1 MTWADDRVPHRHAL
15 GDPLPAVSRA
25 TRSVPAKAHPHWRAD
40 RRPTHDRFLK
50 QSLVTLPPVPVL
62 DRRRKFSREEVWR
75 AWQRQGCVCK
85 LCSRAIPFD
94 LVVGD
99 HIVPWIRGGPTML
112 ENLQALCGSCNLRK
126 GSGPQEVAAA
136 RFDIER
142 VAPSRVPMRK
152 WQTEAMP
159 TALGLLG
166 REAVLIE
173 ACPGAGKTRFGLEV
187 AYNLV
192 ERQAIS
198 RVLVVVPTLA
208 IADGWQHA
216 ASAASTDAPTL
227 PLRTQRDWRPVDPL
241 GDDWLGAIV
250 TYHSLFHSTEMFLAH
265 ATDPG
270 HRTLVI
276 FDEVHH
282 AGTDA
287 AWGASAQAAFAQGA
301 WGILALTGTPFRTDR
316 SPIVFLPFEGGS
328 ARPHFRY
335 GYDQAIEDGSCRPI
349 QFVEARGQTTFR
361 TEDGVVHSVSFD
373 DTEITQMGER
383 RRLRAAIEWTGE
395 GSVAGKLLADANR
408 YLLALRNQ
416 GDRDAGGLV
425 VCIDCDHADGVA
437 SYMAEKVLGWRPVV
451 ACSRLY
457 DPDDPDPANALRLF
471 RASHE
476 PWLVA
481 VNMVSEGVDIP
492 RLRAV
497 VYLTNRL
504 TLLSFR
510 QIVGRVVRTD
520 ASNAGDHG
528 RVYFPADPTLLAMAR
543 SVTEEARLLPPP
555 VVIVTDEKPTTKVQI
570 EGDKRR
576 EASLFETLETLGE
589 QGDIFDTAG
598 REAQALLIACARHF
612 IDREGLTG
620 TDPESL
626 ALIAMENLELR
637 TALLELRLES

>member
-1 MTWADDRVPHRHAL
+1 
-15 GDPLPAVSRA
+15 
-25 TRSVPAKAHPHWRAD
+25 
-40 RRPTHDRFLK
+40 
-50 QSLVTLPPVPVL
+50 VL
-62 DRRRKFSREEVWR
+62 DPRRKFSRQEVWR
-75 AWQRQGCVCK
+75 AWQRQGNVCN
-85 LCSRAIPFD
+85 LCGRGIPFD
-94 LVVGD
+94 LIVGD
-99 HIVPWIRGGPTML
+99 HIVPWIRGGPTTL
-112 ENLQALCGSCNLRK
+112 QNLQALCGSCNLRK
-126 GSGPQEVAAA
+126 GSDPQEVAAEH
-136 RFDIER
+136 FDLELI
-142 VAPSRVPMRK
+142 APSRVPMRK

-166 REAVLIE
+166 REVVLIE

-187 AYNLV
+187 AYALV
-192 ERQAIS
+192 AKEAIS
-198 RVLVVVPTLA
+198 RVLIVVPTLA
-208 IADGWQHA
+208 IADGWQRA
-216 ASAASTDAPTL
+216 ASSTSMDAPTL
-227 PLRTQRDWRPVDPL
+227 PLRTQREWRPVDPI
-241 GDDWLGAIV
+241 GDGWLGAIV
-250 TYHSLFHSTEMFLAH
+250 TYHSLFRSTEMFLAH

-316 SPIVFLPFEGGS
+316 SPIVFVPSEGGS

-349 QFVEARGQTTFR
+349 QFVEVRGQTTFR

-373 DTEITQMGER
+373 DTEVTQVGER
-383 RRLRAAIEWTGE
+383 RRLRAAIEWMGD
-395 GSVAGKLLADANR
+395 GSVAGKLLDDANR
-408 YLLALRNQ
+408 YLLALRKQ
-416 GDRDAGGLV
+416 GDRDAAGLV
-425 VCIDCDHADGVA
+425 VCIDCDHAARVA
-437 SYMAEKVLGWRPVV
+437 SYMGDKVLGRRPIV

-457 DPDDPDPANALRLF
+457 DPDDPDPANAVRLF
-471 RASHE
+471 RTSHE
-476 PWLVA
+476 PWIVA

-520 ASNAGDHG
+520 TTNAGDHG
-528 RVYFPADPTLLAMAR
+528 RVYLPADPTLLEMAR
-543 SVTEEARLLPPP
+543 SVREEAPLLPPP
-555 VVIVTDEKPTTKVQI
+555 VVIVTDDNRTREVRI
-570 EGDKRR
+570 EGEERR
-576 EASLFETLETLGE
+576 GASPFETIETLGE
-589 QGDIFDTAG
+589 QGGVFDTAG
-598 REAQALLIACARHF
+598 REAQSLLIACARRF

-626 ALIAMENLELR
+626 ALVAAENPELR
-637 TALLELRLES
+637 TALLELRPDR